1 MTFTSL
7 NNPIHIDS
15 VKISTRSNICVK
27 REENS
32 NLESAKIGEIGMTF
46 CPGRK
51 GAVSLGYYDR
61 DLETDLRAIKD
72 WGAEIL
78 VSLIEEHEYQMVG
91 IGDFDTKLPEGLKH
105 LKMPIPDGGTP
116 DEAWER
122 RWEVGGRAVREVLS
136 RGGKV
141 CLHCMGGLGRTGM
154 IAARLLV
161 EFGLTPDEAIAQV
174 RKARPGTI
182 ETAGQVRYIQQCA
195 GTSTLS

>member
-1 MTFTSL
+1 MTFSSL
-7 NNPIHIDS
+7 NDPVHIDA
-15 VKISTRSNICVK
+15 VKVPFGSDCGDS
-27 REENS
+27 REENG
-32 NLESAKIGEIGMTF
+32 NRAAPKHGEIGMTA

-51 GAVSLGYYDR
+51 GPGSFGYYDR
-61 DLETDLRAIKD
+61 DLAVDLLAIRNWD
-72 WGAEIL
+72 AEVL
-78 VSLIEEHEYQMVG
+78 VSLIEDHEYHMAG
-91 IGDFDTKLPEGLKH
+91 IEDFDTKLPEGLKH

-122 RWEVGGRAVREVLS
+122 RWEVDGRVVREVLS

-161 EFGLTPDEAIAQV
+161 EFGLAPDEAIAQV

-182 ETAGQVRYIQQCA
+182 ETAEQMRYIRQC
-195 GTSTLS
+195 TVNSTKT